1 MDGRIIQIG
10 TVMDVSGTKARVR
23 HEDTGITSDWLI
35 VLQRPGEVVT
45 LQTAGYHTHDVSEG
59 SCGSAGDHT
68 HTAAVASWAPKVN
81 DKVLVLYLPM
91 KDSDGYIL
99 GRI

>member
-10 TVMDVSGTKARVR
+10 TVMAVDGTKARVR
-23 HEDTGITSDWLI
+23 HQDTGITSDWLK
-35 VLQRPGEVVT
+35 VLQRTNELVT
-45 LQTAGYHTHDVSEG
+45 IGSAGSHTHDVSEG

-68 HTAAVASWAPKVN
+68 HTAAVSSWAPQVN
-81 DKVLVLYLPM
+81 DVVLVLYLPM
-91 KDSDGYIL
+91 KDSDGFIL

>member
-23 HEDTGITSDWLI
+23 HLDTGITSDWLT
-35 VLQRPGEVVT
+35 VLQRTNEVVT
-45 LQTAGYHTHDVSEG
+45 LQTAGNHSHSVSEG
-59 SCGSAGDHT
+59 SCSPAGDHT
-68 HTAAVASWAPKVN
+68 HTAAVTTWVPQVN
-81 DKVLVLYLPM
+81 DTVLVLYLPM
-91 KDSDGYIL
+91 TDSDGFIL